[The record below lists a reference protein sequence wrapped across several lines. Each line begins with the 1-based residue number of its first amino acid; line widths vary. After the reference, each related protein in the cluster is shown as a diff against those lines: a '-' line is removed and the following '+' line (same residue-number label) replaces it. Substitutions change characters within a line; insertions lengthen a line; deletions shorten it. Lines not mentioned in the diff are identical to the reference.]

1 MDDKYKNIACS
12 FYDQLEAFATLKK
25 DVKITFSE
33 NEKSK
38 TVTSKIVDFETKD
51 KQEFMILE
59 DGSKIRL
66 DKLITVSEN
75 I

>member
-1 MDDKYKNIACS
+1 MEDNYKNIACS